1 VDTHR
6 SSKHPKE
13 SRLTPKQAEQLD
25 RLAELS
31 RVVPVGEMLDAFAE
45 QELAETKAAIE
56 ALKAPRKPR

>member
-6 SSKHPKE
+6 SSKHLKE
-13 SRLTPKQAEQLD
+13 SRITQRQAEQLD

-31 RVVPVGEMLDAFAE
+31 RVVPVGEMLDALAE
-45 QELAETKAAIE
+45 QELAETKTATE

>member
-1 VDTHR
+1 ME
-6 SSKHPKE
+6 SSSRKQHPKE

>member
-1 VDTHR
+1 MD
-6 SSKHPKE
+6 SSSCKQDRKE
-13 SRLTPKQAEQLD
+13 SRITQRQAEQLD

-45 QELAETKAAIE
+45 QELADTKAAIE

>member
-13 SRLTPKQAEQLD
+13 SRITQRQAEQLD
-25 RLAELS
+25 RLAELA
-31 RVVPVGEMLDAFAE
+31 RVVPVGEMLNALAE
-45 QELAETKAAIE
+45 HELTETKAAIE

>member
-1 VDTHR
+1 MD
-6 SSKHPKE
+6 SSSCKQDRKE
-13 SRLTPKQAEQLD
+13 SRVTPKQAEQLD

-31 RVVPVGEMLDAFAE
+31 RVVPVGEILDAFAE